1 MKKILFIALAGT
13 LTQTAIAQ
21 KTSQDFTHDSLLG
34 RWVIDINVLGG
45 MANQNFSTANTLM
58 NNLNAVN
65 ANVSSLKFRDG
76 YSYGADAQLG
86 FFFGPKRHWGIGTG
100 LMFMKERGHAAMEN
114 YSIAYQATDG
124 AGNIYRQQVTGHDIK
139 EDMIA
144 TNFNVPVVLKYKN
157 RFSKHWGFTADAG
170 ALINLEMKNSY
181 TTHANFDY
189 EAIYKF
195 ERVEGVLTS
204 VYDNATTPSV
214 NDWLI
219 TKAEFL
225 RNNPNGDYQA
235 YANIKRSLGYSV
247 GEAMPP
253 TSKTGS
259 TSYKQASIGLLLQ
272 PSFNYFLSDKM
283 ALNFGL
289 YYMVKPFSNN
299 AQSDYRLTSGIGSYN
314 SLMSNVKTSTNQ
326 DYGINIGLRIFMGR
340 KCVPITISAIDAKSP
355 TYCGLLDG
363 SISIH
368 GLTPNQTATVDYNF
382 NGKQPTQF
390 GGIVKADSVITI
402 DNLGAGTYSDIL
414 VTIKKK
420 NVKGGSI
427 SLTDPR
433 MYIVSQSTVNP
444 SSTGVC
450 DGSVVF
456 SGLRAGNIIN
466 VNKKFNGTDQTVY
479 TGTVG
484 SDKSITISGLCEGKY
499 SGVIA
504 NTNNCFANG
513 NDFTLVA
520 PVPVV
525 AVIPEHKPVV
535 IDVIQPVQF
544 DFDRSIIHASDYNT
558 LDEVYSKAMADDK
571 IIVKIDG
578 YTCSIG
584 TVNYNQRLSE
594 KRANA
599 VKRYLVNKGLNES
612 RIRTYG
618 HGEYEPVS
626 TNSTKDGRKHNRRSG
641 LKITLTRE

>member
-1 MKKILFIALAGT
+1 MKKILFIVLAGVVA
-13 LTQTAIAQ
+13 QTAIAQ
-21 KTSQDFTHDSLLG
+21 KSNPYFTHDSLLG
-34 RWVIDINVLGG
+34 RWVIDINLLGG
-45 MANQNFSTANTLM
+45 MANQNLSTSNSLM

-65 ANVSSLKFRDG
+65 ADVSSLKFRDG
-76 YSYGADAQLG
+76 YAYGADAQLG
-86 FFFGPKRHWGIGTG
+86 FFFGEKRHWGVGAG
-100 LMFMKERGHAAMEN
+100 LMFMKERGHAAINN

-139 EDMIA
+139 EDMIE

-195 ERVEGVLTS
+195 EKIEGVITS
-204 VYDNATTPSV
+204 VYDNSPTPSA

-225 RNNPNGDYQA
+225 RNNPTGDYQA
-235 YANIKRSLGYSV
+235 YVNTKRSLGYSV
-247 GEAMPP
+247 GEALPP

-259 TSYKQASIGLLLQ
+259 TTYKQASIGLLLQ
-272 PSFNYFLSDKM
+272 PSFNYFLSDYM
-283 ALNFGL
+283 ALNFGVF
-289 YYMVKPFSNN
+289 YMVKPFNN
-299 AQSDYRLTSGIGSYN
+299 NVQTDYRLTSGIGSYN
-314 SLMSNVKTSTNQ
+314 SLMSNVKSTTNQ

-340 KCVPITISAIDAKSP
+340 KCMPMKISSIDSKSP

-368 GLTPNQTATVDYNF
+368 GLNPNQPATVDYNF

-402 DNLGAGTYSDIL
+402 DNLGAGTYSDIV

-420 NVKGGSI
+420 NAKGGSI
-427 SLTDPR
+427 SLNDPR
-433 MYIVSQSTVNP
+433 LIIASQGATNP
-444 SSTGVC
+444 SAQGVC

-456 SGLRAGNIIN
+456 NGLKAGSVINI
-466 VNKKFNGTDQTVY
+466 NKQYNGTAQTVY
-479 TGTVG
+479 TGIVST
-484 SDKSITISGLCEGKY
+484 DNSITVSGLCEGKY
-499 SGVIA
+499 TGVIA

-513 NDFTLVA
+513 TDFTLVA
-520 PVPVV
+520 PIPVV
-525 AVIPEHKPVV
+525 AAIPEHKPVV

-544 DFDRSIIHASDYNT
+544 DFDRSIIHTSDYYI
-558 LDEVYSKAMADDK
+558 LDEVYSKAMADDR

-594 KRANA
+594 KRAYA
-599 VKRYLVNKGLNES
+599 VKRYLVNKGLSES

-626 TNSTKDGRKHNRRSG
+626 SNTTRDGRRHNRRSG
-641 LKITLTRE
+641 LKITLARE

>member
-1 MKKILFIALAGT
+1 MVFQSISCTIKHFISLLKQSTMKKILFIALAGA
-13 LTQTAIAQ
+13 LTQTAFAQ
-21 KTSQDFTHDSLLG
+21 KNSSDYTHDNLLG
-34 RWVIDINVLGG
+34 RWVIDINILGG

-65 ANVSSLKFRDG
+65 ADVSKLKFRDG
-76 YSYGADAQLG
+76 YSFGADAQLG
-86 FFFGPKRHWGIGTG
+86 LFFGPKRHWGIGAG
-100 LMFMKERGHAAMEN
+100 LMFMKERGHTAMDN

-124 AGNIYRQQVTGHDIK
+124 AGNIYRQQVTGHNIK

-272 PSFNYFLSDKM
+272 PSFNYFLSDYM
-283 ALNFGL
+283 ALNFGV
-289 YYMVKPFSNN
+289 YYIVKPFNNN
-299 AQSDYRLTSGIGSYN
+299 AQSDYRLTSGIGAYN
-314 SLMSNVKTSTNQ
+314 SLMSNVKSSTNQ

-340 KCVPITISAIDAKSP
+340 KCAPMTISAIDAKSP

-368 GLTPNQTATVDYNF
+368 GLTPNQPATVDYLLNS
-382 NGKQPTQF
+382 KQPTQF
-390 GGIVKADSVITI
+390 GGVVKADSQLTI
-402 DNLGAGTYSDIL
+402 DNLGAGTYSDIV
-414 VTIKKK
+414 VTIKK
-420 NVKGGSI
+420 
-427 SLTDPR
+427 R
-433 MYIVSQSTVNP
+433 M
-444 SSTGVC
+444 
-450 DGSVVF
+450 
-456 SGLRAGNIIN
+456 LR
-466 VNKKFNGTDQTVY
+466 
-479 TGTVG
+479 
-484 SDKSITISGLCEGKY
+484 
-499 SGVIA
+499 
-504 NTNNCFANG
+504 
-513 NDFTLVA
+513 VA
-520 PVPVV
+520 
-525 AVIPEHKPVV
+525 A
-535 IDVIQPVQF
+535 
-544 DFDRSIIHASDYNT
+544 
-558 LDEVYSKAMADDK
+558 
-571 IIVKIDG
+571 
-578 YTCSIG
+578 
-584 TVNYNQRLSE
+584 
-594 KRANA
+594 
-599 VKRYLVNKGLNES
+599 
-612 RIRTYG
+612 
-618 HGEYEPVS
+618 
-626 TNSTKDGRKHNRRSG
+626 
-641 LKITLTRE
+641 